1 MGWLVLI
8 VVLAALVAVPFWMQ
22 SRLQMP
28 DHSTAP
34 GEFVSLSQGVTHY
47 RWIGPVRGPVAVA
60 IHGLTTPSPV
70 WDRIAAGL
78 GVIGYRVLVYDLY
91 GRGHSDAVPG
101 RQDLVFHMRQ
111 LEDLL
116 ADQGLEED
124 LTLIGYSMGGS
135 VAMGFAS
142 SHPGRVRR
150 VILLAPTG
158 IEVIQGNFEKWT
170 ARLPL
175 LGDWLQAVAGAAR
188 MARAIRSSP
197 GGEAIHAVQMAEL
210 RRPGFLGAVLASR
223 RGLLTEPM
231 EAQFRAVGAAGVPV
245 VAIWGEKDEV
255 VPLRALGTLSAWNRK
270 TAQEVVPGAGHGLP
284 HTHGDVVVEILR
296 GVLREPV

>member
-1 MGWLVLI
+1 MGWLFLI
-8 VVLAALVAVPFWMQ
+8 VVLGALAALPFWMQ
-22 SRLQMP
+22 SRLRMP
-28 DHSTAP
+28 DHSSAP
-34 GEFVSLSQGVTHY
+34 GELVTLSQGVTHY

-70 WDRIAAGL
+70 WDKIAAGL
-78 GVIGYRVLVYDLY
+78 GAIGYRVLVYDLY

-101 RQDLVFHMRQ
+101 RQDLSFHLRQ

-116 ADQGLEED
+116 ADQGLEDD

-135 VAMGFAS
+135 VATGFAAAY
-142 SHPGRVRR
+142 PGRVRR
-150 VILLAPTG
+150 VILLAPAG
-158 IEVIQGNFEKWT
+158 IEIVQGDFERWT

-175 LGDWLQAVAGAAR
+175 LGDWLQSVAGAAR
-188 MARAIRSSP
+188 MATAIAASP
-197 GGEAIHAVQMAEL
+197 GGEAIRTVQMAEL
-210 RRPGFLGAVLASR
+210 RRPGFLAAVLSSR
-223 RGLLTEPM
+223 RGILAQPM

-245 VAIWGEKDEV
+245 VAIWGEKDDV

-284 HTHGDVVVEILR
+284 HTHGDAVVDILR
-296 GVLREPV
+296 GVLREPA